1 MYMYGDEKSLIP
13 TWYRELWIR
22 GRRVM
27 LPIHICNSAIK
38 CSRTLSTGGCIK
50 STWFWIRI
58 SCRRICNK
66 AIIKSKVEKNKNHF
80 QQVKYLYINF
90 WKCTPHMKVTI
101 HMTFQNRQLT
111 IRSRKRLYS
120 KKALPNATA
129 MCRMTKMWFTCK
141 MCTCWFCILSKYY

>member
-38 CSRTLSTGGCIK
+38 CSRTLSTGGCIN

-66 AIIKSKVEKNKNHF
+66 AI
-80 QQVKYLYINF
+80 
-90 WKCTPHMKVTI
+90 
-101 HMTFQNRQLT
+101 
-111 IRSRKRLYS
+111 
-120 KKALPNATA
+120 KKAKLRKTKIIFNRWSTFILIFENYVTHSWKSQYILHFKIGSSLSEVESICIERRDATA
-129 MCRMTKMWFTCK
+129 TCK
-141 MCTCWFCILSKYY
+141 MTKIWLTCKTFWWVHM